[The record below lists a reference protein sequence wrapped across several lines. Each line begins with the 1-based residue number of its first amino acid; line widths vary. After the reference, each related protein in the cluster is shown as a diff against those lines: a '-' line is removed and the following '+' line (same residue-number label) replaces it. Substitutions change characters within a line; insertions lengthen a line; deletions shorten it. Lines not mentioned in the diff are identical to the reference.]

1 MVLER
6 LGATPL
12 GADGCRFVVWAPNC
26 ERVEVCLEAPDG
38 RTVPTVRDDRGYFTV
53 TVDSVAPAARYRYRL
68 DGEKLRPDPASRSQP
83 EGVHGPSA
91 VVDPAFPWQDAD
103 WRGLPLERFV
113 IYELHVGTYTPE
125 GTFDAIIPHLDRL
138 KELGVTAV
146 EIMPVAQFPGT
157 RNWGYDGVDLFAA
170 QHSYGGPDGLRRL
183 VDACHQRG
191 LAAVL
196 DCVYN
201 HLGPEGNYLWDYGPY
216 FTDRYHTPWG
226 AAVNFD
232 GPYSDEVRRFFIA
245 NALQWLDEFH
255 LDALRLDAIDT
266 IRDFSAYPFLRQ
278 LADTVHARAAEIGQ
292 PKYLIAESDMNDV
305 RVVRFDR
312 PYEYAMDAQWSDS
325 FHHALHVALTDE
337 RGGYYVDYNGV
348 ADLATAYRRS
358 FVYTGQYSKHRRR
371 RHGNDPLPARG
382 AQFVICAQNHDQVGN
397 RAVGD
402 RLSGLVPFDGLKLAA
417 GAVLLAPYIPLLF
430 MGEEYGEP
438 APFQFFTN
446 HGDESLIEAVRTGR
460 REEFVAFAW
469 AGEVP
474 DPDDPETFARS
485 RLGHH
490 DQQEGSTHAV
500 LREFYRELLR
510 LRRELPALAAL
521 DLETLDVAADEATK
535 TLTLHRW
542 HGKHHIVAFFNF
554 SDQTQ
559 TVNLMPS
566 EALAIPYRR
575 SLSLR
580 PMLDSGDPRWLGP
593 GNATLAIA
601 EHERDAAITVTLHP
615 HSFMLCGTPIE
626 GTQDP

>member
-1 MVLER
+1 MVVER

-38 RTVPTVRDDRGYFTV
+38 RTVPMARDDRGYFTATVGGV
-53 TVDSVAPAARYRYRL
+53 TPGAQYRYRL
-68 DGEKLRPDPASRSQP
+68 EGEKLRPDPASRFQP
-83 EGVHGPSA
+83 ESVHGPSA
-91 VVDPAFPWQDAD
+91 VVDPAFPWSDED

-125 GTFDAIIPHLDRL
+125 GTFDAIIPHLDGL
-138 KELGVTAV
+138 KALGITAV
-146 EIMPVAQFPGT
+146 EIMPVAQFPGA

-191 LAAVL
+191 LAAIL

-232 GPYSDEVRRFFIA
+232 GPYSDDVRRFFIT

-292 PKYLIAESDMNDV
+292 PKYLIAESDMNDA
-305 RVVRFDR
+305 RVLRSDR

-325 FHHALHVALTDE
+325 FHHALHVALTGE
-337 RGGYYVDYNGV
+337 RSGYYMDYNGV

-358 FVYTGQYSKHRRR
+358 FVYAGQYSMHRRR
-371 RHGNDPLPARG
+371 RHGNDPLPACG

-397 RAVGD
+397 RATGD
-402 RLSGLVPFDGLKLAA
+402 RLSGLVPFAGLKLAA

-446 HGDESLIEAVRTGR
+446 HGDAALIEAVRKGR
-460 REEFVAFAW
+460 REEFASFVW

-485 RLGHH
+485 RLGHRYRQ
-490 DQQEGSTHAV
+490 DGSTHAV

-521 DLETLDVAADEATK
+521 DLETLDVAADETTK

-542 HGKHHIVAFFNF
+542 HG
-554 SDQTQ
+554 DQH
-559 TVNLMPS
+559 V
-566 EALAIPYRR
+566 
-575 SLSLR
+575 SL
-580 PMLDSGDPRWLGP
+580 P
-593 GNATLAIA
+593 
-601 EHERDAAITVTLHP
+601 ERIR
-615 HSFMLCGTPIE
+615 
-626 GTQDP
+626 